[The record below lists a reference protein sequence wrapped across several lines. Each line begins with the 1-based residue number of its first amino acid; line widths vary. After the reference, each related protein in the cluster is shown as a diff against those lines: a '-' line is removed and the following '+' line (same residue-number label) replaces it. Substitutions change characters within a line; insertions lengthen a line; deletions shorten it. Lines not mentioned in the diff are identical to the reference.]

1 MRARRHLA
9 GAFALI
15 LLSPV
20 YAQFWGRAEENAAK
34 PLGSGSWGT
43 EIFRNQRVIGKILLA
58 SHIQV

>member
-20 YAQFWGRAEENAAK
+20 YAQFWGQAQEKAAT
-34 PLGSGSWGT
+34 PGSGSWGT
-43 EIFRNQRVIGKILLA
+43 AILRHQRVIGKFLLT